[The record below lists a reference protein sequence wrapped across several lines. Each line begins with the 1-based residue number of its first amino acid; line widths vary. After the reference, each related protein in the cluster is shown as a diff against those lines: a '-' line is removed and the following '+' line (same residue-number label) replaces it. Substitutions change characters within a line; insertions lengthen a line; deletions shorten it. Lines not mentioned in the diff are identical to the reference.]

1 MGHVIYCVWDEDLIL
16 GKWKSGP
23 SQELFIRVWI
33 FLGTLGFDLGAVGFA
48 EGRYVSSQGDTEE
61 VVGL

>member
-1 MGHVIYCVWDEDLIL
+1 MGHCIYCVWDKDSIL
-16 GKWKSGP
+16 GKWKSG
-23 SQELFIRVWI
+23 SSWELFIRVWI

-48 EGRYVSSQGDTEE
+48 EGHYVASQGDTEE